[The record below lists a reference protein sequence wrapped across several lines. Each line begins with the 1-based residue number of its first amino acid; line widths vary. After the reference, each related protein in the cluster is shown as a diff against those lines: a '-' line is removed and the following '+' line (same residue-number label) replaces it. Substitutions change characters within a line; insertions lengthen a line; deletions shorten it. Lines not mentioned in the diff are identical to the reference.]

1 MRDVTHGPDSSNE
14 DLSQDRASFA
24 AELMQLKRQG
34 CSVLVTGRVNE
45 RLHAAQSCQLFGA
58 RDASRHR
65 VLTLTDATPAR
76 VCQYLP
82 DGVAPADS
90 SVTVL
95 DYTETVRNVT
105 GAADT
110 PLHQLDTD
118 DSKTVGNRLGAMLCE
133 PVEAAVRNGPT
144 GPSVCRLGVATLG
157 ALIAIDGL
165 SPTRS
170 FVRTVRA
177 DVVDIHGIVHFHLP
191 GTPDSKTLDTLYPVT
206 DIHIELRES
215 RCLPEHRWHLLDSD
229 LSTDWLPVRS

>member
-1 MRDVTHGPDSSNE
+1 MRNVTRGRDASNE
-14 DLSQDRASFA
+14 DPPQGRAPFA
-24 AELMQLKRQG
+24 AERMQLKRQG

-45 RLHAAQSCQLFGA
+45 RLRAVQFRQSFGA
-58 RDASRHR
+58 CDGSRHR
-65 VLTLTDATPAR
+65 VLTLTDATPAG

-82 DGVAPADS
+82 HGVTPADS

-95 DYTETVRNVT
+95 DYTETVRNAT

-110 PLHQLDTD
+110 PPNQSDADT
-118 DSKTVGNRLGAMLCE
+118 SKTVGNRVGAMLCE
-133 PVEAAVRNGPT
+133 LVEAAVCT
-144 GPSVCRLGVATLG
+144 GPPGTSVYRLGVATLG
-157 ALIAIDGL
+157 ALTAIDGL

-191 GTPDSKTLDTLYPVT
+191 STPGSETLDTLYPVT

-215 RCLPEHRWHLLDSD
+215 RRLPEHRWHLLDSN
-229 LSTDWLPVRS
+229 LSTDWLSVRS